1 MKKLLIIS
9 LFSLTL
15 ISFAQED
22 SDSIRRNELKVNV
35 FNLIGLKVIDFSY
48 EHLLDEQSS
57 VGVSFFF
64 NLKDN
69 ELSDFEDVFELY
81 YNEKLAVT
89 PYYRYNFLNRYTRA
103 FFIEG
108 FGMYNVQEN
117 FNNSGYENEYDPVV
131 EDYEATSNNFA
142 IGVSVGGK
150 FVSGKGFVFEIYGGF
165 GRNLYT
171 SNDNIATDFVRR
183 VGASIGFRF

>member
-1 MKKLLIIS
+1 M
-9 LFSLTL
+9 TL